1 MIRIR
6 RQSDEVDEEDL
17 DITPMIDMTFL
28 LLIFFMVTSVI
39 SKKAN
44 PDLPKS
50 VAGDTEE
57 VDRQVMLVLDFPEGI
72 DESHLESLSG
82 SQDIT
87 LQQAR
92 IYFQDNRDESIPAS
106 ELPAR
111 LEAKLQEP
119 GRSKRLILQASR
131 KMPVGVV
138 REVLKLATRANVEN
152 VSVAVWIPK

>member
-6 RQSDEVDEEDL
+6 RHADEVDEEDL

-57 VDRQVMLVLDFPEGI
+57 VDKQVMLVLDLI
-72 DESHLESLSG
+72 VLIQSLYRILA
-82 SQDIT
+82 QHIQAY
-87 LQQAR
+87 QQ
-92 IYFQDNRDESIPAS
+92 
-106 ELPAR
+106 
-111 LEAKLQEP
+111 
-119 GRSKRLILQASR
+119 
-131 KMPVGVV
+131 
-138 REVLKLATRANVEN
+138 
-152 VSVAVWIPK
+152 